1 MFQLR
6 TMEEALQRSLMV
18 RAAYSWM
25 LGVFAFL
32 ALVLALGGAYGVAS
46 YLVTQRTREIGIRVA
61 LGARTIDVVRT
72 VIGRGVAVVTV
83 GVVTGLIASLGA
95 TRLLAD
101 LLFGVGRDAAI
112 LAGASSVLLDGGA
125 GQLVPGAARSK
136 NRPDAVAENRV
147 R

>member
-1 MFQLR
+1 M
-6 TMEEALQRSLMV
+6 
-18 RAAYSWM
+18 
-25 LGVFAFL
+25 
-32 ALVLALGGAYGVAS
+32 AS

-101 LLFGVGRDAAI
+101 LLFGVGRDARF
-112 LAGASSVLLDGGA
+112 S
-125 GQLVPGAARSK
+125 LV
-136 NRPDAVAENRV
+136 RPRCC
-147 R
+147 